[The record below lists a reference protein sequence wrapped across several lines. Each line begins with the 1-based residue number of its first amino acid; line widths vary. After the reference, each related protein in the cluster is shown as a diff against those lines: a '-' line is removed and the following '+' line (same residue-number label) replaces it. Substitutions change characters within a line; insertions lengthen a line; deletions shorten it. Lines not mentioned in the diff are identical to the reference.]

1 MPYLEIYMD
10 MSASAHEVASMLGR
24 GTASNH
30 LVVLS
35 IMVSRF
41 VEPSAV
47 TGRGPSE
54 NRLAGIW
61 MGWTEAEG
69 CEVTMPL
76 LHSGSSSPSWLCL
89 MPHHTTIAGWAR
101 PWMAAKIAAGQ
112 VLV

>member
-1 MPYLEIYMD
+1 MD
-10 MSASAHEVASMLGR
+10 MSASAREVASMLGR

-35 IMVSRF
+35 MMVSRY

-54 NRLAGIW
+54 NHPAGIW
-61 MGWTEAEG
+61 IGWTEAEG

-76 LHSGSSSPSWLCL
+76 LHSGSSSRSWLCQIL
-89 MPHHTTIAGWAR
+89 ARHTTIAGWAR
-101 PWMAAKIAAGQ
+101 PWMAAKLAAGQ